1 MENLNFATRWNVD
14 EVESN
19 YLKWLKEPS
28 SLDATWRV
36 FFEGFHLGADG
47 AGNHNIS
54 TAPAKVETPA
64 QTATNHDAIEKHARL
79 YGAIYSF
86 RDIGH
91 TQGTFD
97 PLKVEVEENP
107 RLSLDRLGFE
117 KADLEEVHFTG
128 NYLGGARM
136 KVGEILERLKKTYC
150 GNVGVEYLHLQ
161 ATEKRRW
168 IQSKIEPNDN
178 KPDFPHDEKL
188 RILRKIIQAEEFENF
203 LHTRYVG
210 QKRFSL
216 EGGESLITALDSIFQ
231 KCPDEGVEE
240 IVMGM
245 AHRGRLNVLANVM
258 GKSHEFIFREFSEN
272 FVPDG
277 AHGSGDVKYHLGYES
292 VRTTSNG
299 QQVVIHLSPNPS
311 HLEAVNGVVEG
322 KTRARQRLRGD
333 AERRRVLPILIHGD
347 AAMAGQGVVA
357 EVFNF
362 SKLPGYRTGGTI
374 HVVVNNQIGFTTDPT
389 DARSSLYCT
398 DVAKIIEAPIF
409 HVNGN
414 DPLAVAMVAELAL
427 TYRQKFQEDVVI
439 DVNCYRKHGHNEA
452 DDPAF
457 TQPILYHRIKQMP
470 SISSVL
476 SNQLVG
482 DGELEKQ
489 ESEEIHKRLRRQLD
503 ATLEKVRTIKKSSTF
518 DGSVAI
524 HQIPYDF
531 SSVET
536 AVPKKELEKVA
547 HALTRF
553 PDNFNLNP
561 KIKRQIEAKAKNFKS
576 GRGIDWAMAEQLA
589 FGSLMLEGTPVRLS
603 GQDSERGT
611 FSHRHAAWYDSKD
624 RRRYVPLLEM
634 EDRKGKFCVY
644 NSLLSEAAVLA
655 FDYGYSLDYPR
666 MLSIWEAQFG
676 DFVNGAQV
684 IIDQFIMSGED
695 KWGAVSDL
703 VLLLP
708 HGFEGQGP
716 EHSSARLERF
726 LQGCAEDN
734 VVVANITTPAQY
746 FHALRRQKR
755 KEFAKP
761 LIVMAPKSLLRHK
774 SCVSDLKE
782 FTNAGFEEFIPD
794 PTPPKSPNTL
804 VLCSGKVYYDLLE
817 GREAIRSPKASVLRV
832 EQFYPFNAEKFRQLL
847 KPYSKVKRLV
857 WCQEEPQNMGAWSF
871 LAPLIEGVIG
881 RKPEYV
887 GRTSTASPAT
897 GSLTLH
903 KREQAELVANALGEP
918 SLQVEK

>member
-1 MENLNFATRWNVD
+1 MQ
-14 EVESN
+14 
-19 YLKWLKEPS
+19 
-28 SLDATWRV
+28 
-36 FFEGFHLGADG
+36 
-47 AGNHNIS
+47 I
-54 TAPAKVETPA
+54 
-64 QTATNHDAIEKHARL
+64 
-79 YGAIYSF
+79 
-86 RDIGH
+86 
-91 TQGTFD
+91 
-97 PLKVEVEENP
+97 
-107 RLSLDRLGFE
+107 
-117 KADLEEVHFTG
+117 
-128 NYLGGARM
+128 
-136 KVGEILERLKKTYC
+136 GEIFERLKKTYC

-178 KPDFPHDEKL
+178 QPNFSHDEKL

-272 FVPDG
+272 FVPEG

-292 VRTTSNG
+292 ARTTSSG

-333 AERRRVLPILIHGD
+333 SERRRVLPILIHGD

-362 SKLPGYRTGGTI
+362 SKLPGYRTGGTV

-427 TYRQKFQEDVVI
+427 AYRQKFQEDVVI
-439 DVNCYRKHGHNEA
+439 DINCYRKHGHNEA

-457 TQPILYHRIKQMP
+457 TQPILYKRIKQMP
-470 SISSVL
+470 SISSIL
-476 SNQLVG
+476 TDQLVKDG
-482 DGELEKQ
+482 DLDQKQ
-489 ESEEIHKRLRRQLD
+489 SDEIHQRLRRQLD
-503 ATLEKVRTIKKSSTF
+503 ATLERVKTIKKSSTF
-518 DGSVAI
+518 EGSVAI
-524 HQIPYDF
+524 RQIPYDF
-531 SSVET
+531 APVET
-536 AVPKKELEKVA
+536 AVAKKDLEKVA
-547 HALTRF
+547 GALTHF
-553 PDNFNLNP
+553 PADFNLNP
-561 KIKRQIEAKAKNFKS
+561 KIKRQIDTKAKNFKS

-589 FGSLMLEGTPVRLS
+589 FGSLLLEGTPVRLS

-624 RRRYVPLLEM
+624 RTRYVPLLEM

-655 FDYGYSLDYPR
+655 FDYGYSLDYPS

-734 VVVANITTPAQY
+734 VTVANISTPAQY
-746 FHALRRQKR
+746 FHALRRQKI
-755 KEFAKP
+755 KEYAKP

-774 SCVSDLKE
+774 LCVSDLKE
-782 FTNAGFEEFIPD
+782 FTHGKFEEFIPD
-794 PTPPKSPNTL
+794 PTPPKTPNTL
-804 VLCSGKVYYDLLE
+804 VMCSGKVYYDLLE
-817 GREAIRSPKASVLRV
+817 TREAIRSPKASIMRV
-832 EQFYPFNAEKFRQLL
+832 EQFYPFHTDKFRDLL
-847 KPYSKVKRLV
+847 KSYAKVKRLV

-871 LAPLIEGVIG
+871 LAPIIEEVIG
-881 RKPEYV
+881 RRPEFV
-887 GRTSTASPAT
+887 GRKATASPAT

-903 KREQAELVANALGEP
+903 KREQAELIADALGET
-918 SLQVEK
+918 SLQLK

>member
-1 MENLNFATRWNVD
+1 MNNPNFATRWNVD
-14 EVESN
+14 EIEEK
-19 YLKWLKEPS
+19 YLRWLENPSELDSKWQY
-28 SLDATWRV
+28 
-36 FFEGFHLGADG
+36 FFEGFHLGNEGGSCALPDHSSPSSSANSSDSG
-47 AGNHNIS
+47 
-54 TAPAKVETPA
+54 
-64 QTATNHDAIEKHARL
+64 IEKHARL
-79 YGAIYSF
+79 YGAIYAF

-97 PLKVEVEENP
+97 PLQSDLEGNP
-107 RLSLDRLGFE
+107 RLSLERLGFE
-117 KADLEEVHFTG
+117 PSDLDEIHFTG
-128 NYLGGARM
+128 NYLGGTRLSI
-136 KVGEILERLKKTYC
+136 GEVVERLKRTYC
-150 GNVGVEYLHLQ
+150 GNVGVEYLHIQ

-168 IQSKIEPNDN
+168 IQSEIEPNEN
-178 KPDFPHDEKL
+178 QPSFGHEEKL
-188 RILRKIIQAEEFENF
+188 RILRKIVQAEEFENF

-216 EGGESLITALDSIFQ
+216 EGGETLITALDSIFQ

-245 AHRGRLNVLANVM
+245 AHRGRLNVLSNVM
-258 GKSHEFIFREFSEN
+258 GKSYEFIFREFSEN

-292 VRTTSNG
+292 VRTTSSG

-322 KTRARQRLRGD
+322 KARARQRLRGD
-333 AERRRVLPILIHGD
+333 RERKRVLPILVHGD

-362 SKLPGYRTGGTI
+362 SKLSGYRTGGTV

-398 DVAKIIEAPIF
+398 DVAKAIEAPIF

-414 DPLAVAMVAELAL
+414 DPLAVAMVAEVALA
-427 TYRQKFQEDVVI
+427 YRQKFGEDVVI
-439 DVNCYRKHGHNEA
+439 DVNCYRKYGHNEA

-457 TQPILYHRIKQMP
+457 TQPILYKKIHSMP
-470 SISSVL
+470 CISDIL
-476 SNQLVG
+476 SEKLVAEG
-482 DGELEKQ
+482 DLTKEECL
-489 ESEEIHKRLRRQLD
+489 EIHQRLRRQLD
-503 ATLEKVRTIKKSSTF
+503 ASLEKVKTIKKSSTF
-518 DGSVAI
+518 DGSVAV

-531 SSVET
+531 SPVET
-536 AVPKKELEKVA
+536 AVPKKDLDKVMK
-547 HALTRF
+547 ALSTCPEGF
-553 PDNFNLNP
+553 KLNH
-561 KIKRQIEAKAKNFKS
+561 KIKRQVDAKAKNYKA
-576 GRGIDWAMAEQLA
+576 GQGIDWGLAELLA
-589 FGSLMLEGTPVRLS
+589 FGSLMLEGTPIRLS

-611 FSHRHAAWYDSKD
+611 FSHRHAAWYDSDD
-624 RRRYVPLLEM
+624 RTRYVPLLNM
-634 EDRKGKFCVY
+634 EDRQGQFCVY

-655 FDYGYSLDYPR
+655 FDYGYSLDYPS
-666 MLSIWEAQFG
+666 MLAIWEAQFG
-676 DFVNGAQV
+676 DFANGAQV
-684 IIDQFIMSGED
+684 VIDQFIMSAED

-734 VVVANITTPAQY
+734 VVVANLTTPAQY
-746 FHALRRQKR
+746 FHALRRQKK

-761 LIVMAPKSLLRHK
+761 LILMAPKSLLRHK
-774 SCVSDLKE
+774 SCVSELKDLTK
-782 FTNAGFEEFIPD
+782 GRFEEFLPD
-794 PTPPKSPNTL
+794 PTPAARTDTL
-804 VLCSGKVYYDLLE
+804 VMCSGKIYYDLLE
-817 GREAIRSPKASVLRV
+817 AREAIRTPKASLLRV
-832 EQFYPFNAEKFRQLL
+832 EQFYPFNKEKFMSMIE
-847 KPYSKVKRLV
+847 PYSKAKRIV
-857 WCQEEPQNMGAWSF
+857 WCQEEPENMGAWVF
-871 LAPLIEGVIG
+871 LAPLLEGCFG

-887 GRTSTASPAT
+887 GRTPTASPAT

-903 KREQAELVANALGEP
+903 KKEQADIVALAIGAGPNK
-918 SLQVEK
+918 EKS

>member
-1 MENLNFATRWNVD
+1 MA
-14 EVESN
+14 
-19 YLKWLKEPS
+19 
-28 SLDATWRV
+28 
-36 FFEGFHLGADG
+36 
-47 AGNHNIS
+47 
-54 TAPAKVETPA
+54 
-64 QTATNHDAIEKHARL
+64 
-79 YGAIYSF
+79 
-86 RDIGH
+86 
-91 TQGTFD
+91 
-97 PLKVEVEENP
+97 
-107 RLSLDRLGFE
+107 RLGFDP
-117 KADLEEVHFTG
+117 ADLKEVHFTG
-128 NYLGGARM
+128 NYLGGVRM
-136 KVGEILERLKKTYC
+136 QIGEIFDRLKKTYC

-168 IQSKIEPNDN
+168 IQSKIEPNN
-178 KPDFPHDEKL
+178 NQPNFSHDEKL

-292 VRTTSNG
+292 ARTTSSG

-322 KTRARQRLRGD
+322 KARARQRLRGD
-333 AERRRVLPILIHGD
+333 VERRRVLPILIHGD

-362 SKLPGYRTGGTI
+362 SKLPGYRTGGTV

-427 TYRQKFQEDVVI
+427 AYRQKFQEDVVI
-439 DVNCYRKHGHNEA
+439 DINCYRKHGHNEA

-457 TQPILYHRIKQMP
+457 TQPILYKRIKQMSP
-470 SISSVL
+470 ISSIL
-476 SNQLVG
+476 ADQLVKDG
-482 DGELEKQ
+482 DLDQK
-489 ESEEIHKRLRRQLD
+489 ESDEIHKQLRRQLD
-503 ATLEKVRTIKKSSTF
+503 ATLEKVKTIKKSSTF
-518 DGSVAI
+518 EGSVAI
-524 HQIPYDF
+524 RQIPYDF
-531 SSVET
+531 APVET
-536 AVPKKELEKVA
+536 AVAKKDLDKVA
-547 HALTRF
+547 GALTHF
-553 PDNFNLNP
+553 PDGFNLNP
-561 KIKRQIEAKAKNFKS
+561 KIKRQIETKAKNFKS

-589 FGSLMLEGTPVRLS
+589 FGSLLLEGTAVRLS

-624 RRRYVPLLEM
+624 RTRYVPLLEM

-655 FDYGYSLDYPR
+655 FDYGYSLDYPS

-734 VVVANITTPAQY
+734 VTVANISTPAQY
-746 FHALRRQKR
+746 FHALRRQKI
-755 KEFAKP
+755 KEYAKP

-774 SCVSDLKE
+774 LCVSELKE
-782 FTNAGFEEFIPD
+782 FTHGMFEEFIPD
-794 PTPPKSPNTL
+794 PTPPKSPHTL

-817 GREAIRSPKASVLRV
+817 AREAIRSPKASIMRV
-832 EQFYPFNAEKFRQLL
+832 EQFYPFHADKFRDLL
-847 KPYSKVKRLV
+847 KPYAKVKRLV

-871 LAPLIEGVIG
+871 LSPIIEEVIG
-881 RKPEYV
+881 RRPEFV
-887 GRTSTASPAT
+887 GRKATASPAT

-903 KREQAELVANALGEP
+903 KREQAELIADALGEAN
-918 SLQVEK
+918 LQSK

>member
-1 MENLNFATRWNVD
+1 MENPTFATRWNLD
-14 EVESN
+14 EIDSN
-19 YLKWLKEPS
+19 YHQWLENRSSVETKWQY
-28 SLDATWRV
+28 
-36 FFEGFHLGADG
+36 FFEGFHLANDSNGSSGQIPGPKTVSSESPDDE
-47 AGNHNIS
+47 S
-54 TAPAKVETPA
+54 
-64 QTATNHDAIEKHARL
+64 IEKHARL
-79 YGAIYSF
+79 YGAIYAF

-97 PLKVEVEENP
+97 PLRDQIDKNP
-107 RLSLDRLGFE
+107 RLSMDRLGFTE
-117 KADLEEVHFTG
+117 KDLSEVHFTG
-128 NYLGGARM
+128 NYLKGRRM
-136 KVGEILERLKKTYC
+136 SIGEIFDRLKKTYC
-150 GNVGVEYLHLQ
+150 GNIGVEYLHIQ

-168 IQSKIEPNDN
+168 IQSKIEPNLN
-178 KPDFPHDEKL
+178 QPSFAHEEKL

-216 EGGESLITALDSIFQ
+216 EGGETLITALDSIFQ

-292 VRTTSNG
+292 VRTTSSG

-322 KTRARQRLRGD
+322 KARARQRLRGD
-333 AERRRVLPILIHGD
+333 TQRKRVLPILIHGD

-362 SKLPGYRTGGTI
+362 SKLPGYRTGGTV

-398 DVAKIIEAPIF
+398 DVAKAIEAPIF

-427 TYRQKFQEDVVI
+427 AYRQNFGEDVVI
-439 DVNCYRKHGHNEA
+439 DINCYRKHGHNEA

-457 TQPILYHRIKQMP
+457 TQPLLYQKIKSMP

-476 SNQLVG
+476 SNQLV
-482 DGELEKQ
+482 DNGELKDE
-489 ESEEIHKRLRRQLD
+489 ESQEIHQRLRRQLD
-503 ATLEKVRTIKKSSTF
+503 ASLEKVRTVKKSSTF
-518 DGSVAI
+518 EGSMAI
-524 HQIPYDF
+524 RQIPYDF
-531 SSVET
+531 SPVET
-536 AVPKKELEKVA
+536 AVPLAELEKVMR
-547 HALTRF
+547 ALSTW
-553 PDNFNLNP
+553 PEDFNLNS
-561 KIKRQIEAKAKNFKS
+561 KIKRQVENKKKNFKS
-576 GRGIDWAMAEQLA
+576 KHGIDWGLAEQLA

-611 FSHRHAAWYDSKD
+611 FSHRHAVWYDSKD
-624 RRRYVPLLEM
+624 RTRYVPLLNM
-634 EDRKGKFCVY
+634 EDRQGQFCVY

-655 FDYGYSLDYPR
+655 FDYGYSLDYPS
-666 MLSIWEAQFG
+666 MLAIWEAQFG

-684 IIDQFIMSGED
+684 IIDQFIMSAED

-734 VVVANITTPAQY
+734 IVVANLSTPAQY
-746 FHALRRQKR
+746 FHALRRQKK
-755 KEFAKP
+755 KEYAKP
-761 LIVMAPKSLLRHK
+761 LVLMSPKSLLRHK
-774 SCVSDLKE
+774 SCVSMLKDLTHGE
-782 FTNAGFEEFIPD
+782 FQDFLPD
-794 PTPPKSPNTL
+794 PTPAKKTETL
-804 VLCSGKVYYDLLE
+804 VLCSGKVYYDLIE
-817 GREAIRSPKASVLRV
+817 ARESIRTPRV
-832 EQFYPFNAEKFRQLL
+832 TIIRIEQFYPFNQSQFL
-847 KPYSKVKRLV
+847 KTIEPFIHAKRIV
-857 WCQEEPQNMGAWSF
+857 WCQEEPQNMGAWNF
-871 LAPLIEGVIG
+871 LAPIFEELLGKKV
-881 RKPEYV
+881 EYV
-887 GRTSTASPAT
+887 GRSSTASPAT

-903 KREQAELVANALGEP
+903 KKEQVELVANALGQ
-918 SLQVEK
+918 SLPITEK

>member
-1 MENLNFATRWNVD
+1 MDNPSFATRWNLD
-14 EVESN
+14 QIDSN
-19 YLKWLKEPS
+19 YSKWLADRS
-28 SLDATWRV
+28 SVDSNWQL
-36 FFEGFHLGADG
+36 FFEGFHLASDRNGSEKSIPSQKPVSVQASEDD
-47 AGNHNIS
+47 S
-54 TAPAKVETPA
+54 V
-64 QTATNHDAIEKHARL
+64 EKHARL
-79 YGAIYSF
+79 YGAIYAF

-97 PLKVEVEENP
+97 PLREKIEENP
-107 RLSLDRLGFE
+107 RLSLERLGFSSQ
-117 KADLEEVHFTG
+117 DLSEVHFTG
-128 NYLGGARM
+128 NYLGGVRM
-136 KVGEILERLKKTYC
+136 SIGEIFERLKKTYC
-150 GNVGVEYLHLQ
+150 GNVGVEYLHIQ

-168 IQSKIEPNDN
+168 IQSKIEPNLN
-178 KPDFPHDEKL
+178 QPSFNHEEKI

-216 EGGESLITALDSIFQ
+216 EGGETLITALDSIFQ
-231 KCPDEGVEE
+231 KCPDDGVEE

-292 VRTTSNG
+292 VRTTSSG

-322 KTRARQRLRGD
+322 KARARQRLRGD
-333 AERRRVLPILIHGD
+333 TQRKRVLPILIHGD
-347 AAMAGQGVVA
+347 AAMAGQGIVA

-374 HVVVNNQIGFTTDPT
+374 HIVVNNQIGFTTDPT

-398 DVAKIIEAPIF
+398 DVAKAIEAPIF

-427 TYRQKFQEDVVI
+427 AYRQKFGEDVVI

-457 TQPILYHRIKQMP
+457 TQPLLYKKIKSMP
-470 SISSVL
+470 SISSIL
-476 SNQLVG
+476 SDQLVEN
-482 DGELEKQ
+482 GELKKE
-489 ESEEIHKRLRRQLD
+489 ESKEIHQRLRRQLD
-503 ATLEKVRTIKKSSTF
+503 ASLEKVRTVKKSSTF
-518 DGSVAI
+518 EGSMAI
-524 HQIPYDF
+524 RQIPYDF
-531 SSVET
+531 SPVDTSVPLPEL
-536 AVPKKELEKVA
+536 KKVMQ
-547 HALTRF
+547 ALSSW
-553 PDNFNLNP
+553 PEEFNLNP
-561 KIKRQIEAKAKNFKS
+561 KIERQVKQKAESFKS
-576 GRGIDWAMAEQLA
+576 KQGIDWGLAEQLA

-611 FSHRHAAWYDSKD
+611 FSHRHAVWYDSKD
-624 RRRYVPLLEM
+624 RTRYVPLLNM
-634 EDRKGKFCVY
+634 EDRQGQFCVY

-655 FDYGYSLDYPR
+655 FDYGYSLDYPS
-666 MLSIWEAQFG
+666 MLAIWEAQFG
-676 DFVNGAQV
+676 DFANGAQV
-684 IIDQFIMSGED
+684 IIDQFIMSAED

-734 VVVANITTPAQY
+734 VVVANLSTPAQY
-746 FHALRRQKR
+746 FHALRRQKK
-755 KEFAKP
+755 KEYAKP
-761 LIVMAPKSLLRHK
+761 MILMSPKSLLRHK
-774 SCVSDLKE
+774 SCISTIKDLTSGE
-782 FTNAGFEEFIPD
+782 FQDFVPD
-794 PTPPKSPNTL
+794 ATPARNTDTL
-804 VLCSGKVYYDLLE
+804 ILCSGKVFYDLIE
-817 GREAIRSPKASVLRV
+817 ARESIRTSRSTILRV
-832 EQFYPFNAEKFRQLL
+832 EQFYPFNKSKFLEIIQ
-847 KPYSKVKRLV
+847 PYSNAKRIV
-857 WCQEEPQNMGAWSF
+857 WCQEEPKNMGAWNF
-871 LAPLIEGVIG
+871 LSPIFEDLLNQKV
-881 RKPEYV
+881 EYV
-887 GRTSTASPAT
+887 GRSSTASPAT

-903 KREQAELVANALGEP
+903 KREQTELVSNALGQSDP
-918 SLQVEK
+918 QN

>member
-1 MENLNFATRWNVD
+1 MNNPSFATRWNVD
-14 EVESN
+14 EIESN
-19 YLKWLKEPS
+19 YLKWLEAPS
-28 SLDATWRV
+28 ELDPNWQY
-36 FFEGFHLGADG
+36 FFEGFHLGSENG
-47 AGNHNIS
+47 SG
-54 TAPAKVETPA
+54 KVASETVPSV
-64 QTATNHDAIEKHARL
+64 NENDSGIEKHARL
-79 YGAIYSF
+79 YGAIYAF

-97 PLKVEVEENP
+97 PLESEIKENP
-107 RLSLDRLGFE
+107 RLSLKRLGFDTSDMSE
-117 KADLEEVHFTG
+117 IHFTG
-128 NYLGGARM
+128 NYLGGVRM
-136 KVGEILERLKKTYC
+136 SVGEVFDRLKKTYC
-150 GNVGVEYLHLQ
+150 GNVGVEYLHIQ
-161 ATEKRRW
+161 ETEKRRW
-168 IQSKIEPNDN
+168 IQSKIEPNN
-178 KPDFPHDEKL
+178 NIPSFSRDEKL
-188 RILRKIIQAEEFENF
+188 RILNKIVQAEEFENF

-216 EGGESLITALDSIFQ
+216 EGGETLITALDSIFQ
-231 KCPDEGVEE
+231 KAPDEGVEE

-272 FVPDG
+272 FVPEG

-292 VRTTSNG
+292 VRTTSSG

-333 AERRRVLPILIHGD
+333 KERKRVLPILVHGD

-362 SKLPGYRTGGTI
+362 SKLPGYRTGGTV

-398 DVAKIIEAPIF
+398 DVAKAIGSPIF

-414 DPLAVAMVAELAL
+414 DPLAVAMVAETALA
-427 TYRQKFQEDVVI
+427 YRQKFGEDVVI

-457 TQPILYHRIKQMP
+457 TQPILYRKINEMP
-470 SISSVL
+470 CISDIL
-476 SNQLVG
+476 SEKLVKE
-482 DGELEKQ
+482 GELNKE
-489 ESEEIHKRLRRQLD
+489 ESVEIHQRLRRQLD
-503 ATLEKVRTIKKSSTF
+503 ASLEKVKTVKKSSTF
-518 DGSVAI
+518 EGSVAVK
-524 HQIPYDF
+524 QIPYDF
-531 SSVET
+531 TDVET
-536 AVPKKELEKVA
+536 AVPRKDLDKVLK
-547 HALTRF
+547 ALSTC
-553 PDNFNLNP
+553 PENFNLNH
-561 KIKRQIEAKAKNFKS
+561 KIKRQVDAKAKNYKA
-576 GRGIDWAMAEQLA
+576 GQGIDWGLAELLA

-611 FSHRHAAWYDSKD
+611 FSHRHAAWYDSDD
-624 RRRYVPLLEM
+624 RTRYVPLLNM
-634 EDRKGKFCVY
+634 EDRQGQFCVY

-655 FDYGYSLDYPR
+655 FDYGYSLDYPS
-666 MLSIWEAQFG
+666 MLAIWEAQFG
-676 DFVNGAQV
+676 DFANGAQV
-684 IIDQFIMSGED
+684 IIDQFIMSAED

-734 VVVANITTPAQY
+734 VVVGNLTTPAQY
-746 FHALRRQKR
+746 FHALRRQKK

-761 LIVMAPKSLLRHK
+761 LILMAPKSLLRHK
-774 SCVSDLKE
+774 SCVSELKE
-782 FTNAGFEEFIPD
+782 LTKSRFEEFLPD
-794 PTPPKSPNTL
+794 PVPATRTDTL
-804 VLCSGKVYYDLLE
+804 VLCSGKVYYDLIE
-817 GREAIRSPKASVLRV
+817 AREAIRTPKASIIRV
-832 EQFYPFNAEKFRQLL
+832 EQFYPFNKEKFA
-847 KPYSKVKRLV
+847 KVIEPYAKAKKVV
-857 WCQEEPQNMGAWSF
+857 WCQEEPENMGAWPF
-871 LAPLIEGVIG
+871 LAPLLEDCLG
-881 RKPEYV
+881 RKPVYV
-887 GRTSTASPAT
+887 GRSATASPAT

-903 KREQAELVANALGEP
+903 KKEQASLVADALGISSKED
-918 SLQVEK
+918 S

>member
-1 MENLNFATRWNVD
+1 
-14 EVESN
+14 
-19 YLKWLKEPS
+19 
-28 SLDATWRV
+28 
-36 FFEGFHLGADG
+36 
-47 AGNHNIS
+47 
-54 TAPAKVETPA
+54 
-64 QTATNHDAIEKHARL
+64 
-79 YGAIYSF
+79 
-86 RDIGH
+86 
-91 TQGTFD
+91 
-97 PLKVEVEENP
+97 
-107 RLSLDRLGFE
+107 
-117 KADLEEVHFTG
+117 
-128 NYLGGARM
+128 
-136 KVGEILERLKKTYC
+136 
-150 GNVGVEYLHLQ
+150 
-161 ATEKRRW
+161 
-168 IQSKIEPNDN
+168 
-178 KPDFPHDEKL
+178 
-188 RILRKIIQAEEFENF
+188 
-203 LHTRYVG
+203 
-210 QKRFSL
+210 L

-292 VRTTSNG
+292 ARTTSSG

-322 KTRARQRLRGD
+322 KARARQRLRGD
-333 AERRRVLPILIHGD
+333 VERRRVLPILIHGD

-362 SKLPGYRTGGTI
+362 SKLPGYRTGGTV

-427 TYRQKFQEDVVI
+427 AYRQKFQEDVVI
-439 DVNCYRKHGHNEA
+439 DINCYRKHGHNEA

-457 TQPILYHRIKQMP
+457 TQPILYKRIKQMSP
-470 SISSVL
+470 ISSIL
-476 SNQLVG
+476 ADQLVKDG
-482 DGELEKQ
+482 DLDQK
-489 ESEEIHKRLRRQLD
+489 ESDEIHKQLRRQLD
-503 ATLEKVRTIKKSSTF
+503 ATLEKVKTIKKSSTF
-518 DGSVAI
+518 EGSVAI
-524 HQIPYDF
+524 RQIPYDF
-531 SSVET
+531 APVET
-536 AVPKKELEKVA
+536 AVAKKDLDKVA
-547 HALTRF
+547 GALTHF
-553 PDNFNLNP
+553 PDGFNLNP
-561 KIKRQIEAKAKNFKS
+561 KIKRQIETKAKNFKS

-589 FGSLMLEGTPVRLS
+589 FGSLLLEGTAVRLS

-624 RRRYVPLLEM
+624 RTRYVPLLEM

-655 FDYGYSLDYPR
+655 FDYGYSLDYPS

-734 VVVANITTPAQY
+734 VTVANISTPAQY
-746 FHALRRQKR
+746 FHALRRQKI
-755 KEFAKP
+755 KEYAKP

-774 SCVSDLKE
+774 LCVSELKE
-782 FTNAGFEEFIPD
+782 FTHGKFEEFIPD
-794 PTPPKSPNTL
+794 PTPPKSPHTL

-817 GREAIRSPKASVLRV
+817 AREAIRSPKASIMRV
-832 EQFYPFNAEKFRQLL
+832 EQFYPFHADKFRDLL
-847 KPYSKVKRLV
+847 KPYAKVKRLV

-871 LAPLIEGVIG
+871 LSPIIEEVIG
-881 RKPEYV
+881 RRPEFV
-887 GRTSTASPAT
+887 GRKATASPAT

-903 KREQAELVANALGEP
+903 KREQAELIADALGEAN
-918 SLQVEK
+918 LQSK

>member
-1 MENLNFATRWNVD
+1 
-14 EVESN
+14 
-19 YLKWLKEPS
+19 
-28 SLDATWRV
+28 
-36 FFEGFHLGADG
+36 
-47 AGNHNIS
+47 
-54 TAPAKVETPA
+54 
-64 QTATNHDAIEKHARL
+64 
-79 YGAIYSF
+79 
-86 RDIGH
+86 
-91 TQGTFD
+91 
-97 PLKVEVEENP
+97 
-107 RLSLDRLGFE
+107 
-117 KADLEEVHFTG
+117 
-128 NYLGGARM
+128 
-136 KVGEILERLKKTYC
+136 
-150 GNVGVEYLHLQ
+150 
-161 ATEKRRW
+161 
-168 IQSKIEPNDN
+168 
-178 KPDFPHDEKL
+178 
-188 RILRKIIQAEEFENF
+188 
-203 LHTRYVG
+203 
-210 QKRFSL
+210 
-216 EGGESLITALDSIFQ
+216 
-231 KCPDEGVEE
+231 
-240 IVMGM
+240 MGM

-292 VRTTSNG
+292 ARTTSSG

-322 KTRARQRLRGD
+322 KARARQRLRGD
-333 AERRRVLPILIHGD
+333 TERRRVLPILIHGD

-362 SKLPGYRTGGTI
+362 SKLPGYRTGGTV

-427 TYRQKFQEDVVI
+427 AYRQKFQEDVVI
-439 DVNCYRKHGHNEA
+439 DINCYRKHGHNEA

-457 TQPILYHRIKQMP
+457 TQPILYQRIKQMSP
-470 SISSVL
+470 ISSIL
-476 SNQLVG
+476 TDQLVKDG
-482 DGELEKQ
+482 DLDQK
-489 ESEEIHKRLRRQLD
+489 ESDEIHKRLRRQLD
-503 ATLEKVRTIKKSSTF
+503 ATLEKVKTIKKSSTF
-518 DGSVAI
+518 EGSVAI
-524 HQIPYDF
+524 RQIPYDF
-531 SSVET
+531 APVET
-536 AVPKKELEKVA
+536 AVARKDLEKVA
-547 HALTRF
+547 GALTHF
-553 PDNFNLNP
+553 PDGFNLNP
-561 KIKRQIEAKAKNFKS
+561 KIKRQIETKAKNFKS

-589 FGSLMLEGTPVRLS
+589 FGSLLLEGTAVRLS

-624 RRRYVPLLEM
+624 RTRYVPLLEM

-655 FDYGYSLDYPR
+655 FDYGYSLDYPS

-734 VVVANITTPAQY
+734 VTVANISTPAQY
-746 FHALRRQKR
+746 FHALRRQKI
-755 KEFAKP
+755 KEYAKP

-774 SCVSDLKE
+774 LCVSDLKE
-782 FTNAGFEEFIPD
+782 FTHGKFEEFIPD
-794 PTPPKSPNTL
+794 PTPPKSPHTL

-817 GREAIRSPKASVLRV
+817 AREAIRSPKASIMRV
-832 EQFYPFNAEKFRQLL
+832 EQFYPFHADKFRDLL
-847 KPYSKVKRLV
+847 KPYAKVKRLV

-871 LAPLIEGVIG
+871 LFPIIEEVIG
-881 RKPEYV
+881 RRPDFV
-887 GRTSTASPAT
+887 GRKATASPAT

-903 KREQAELVANALGEP
+903 KREQAELIADALGEA
-918 SLQVEK
+918 SVQSI

>member
-28 SLDATWRV
+28 SLDPTWRV

-54 TAPAKVETPA
+54 TTPAKVETPA
-64 QTATNHDAIEKHARL
+64 QTVTNHDAIEKHARL

-97 PLKVEVEENP
+97 PLKVEVDENP

-178 KPDFPHDEKL
+178 QPDFPHDEKL

-427 TYRQKFQEDVVI
+427 PSRHQFQEDVVI
-439 DVNCYRKHGHNEA
+439 DVSCYRKHGHNEA

-482 DGELEKQ
+482 DGELEKK
-489 ESEEIHKRLRRQLD
+489 ESDEIHKRLRRQLD

-518 DGSVAI
+518 EGSVAI

>member
-1 MENLNFATRWNVD
+1 MNNPSFATRWNVD
-14 EVESN
+14 EIDRN
-19 YLKWLKEPS
+19 YLKWLESPSELEPK
-28 SLDATWRV
+28 WQY
-36 FFEGFHLGADG
+36 FFEGFHLGNEG
-47 AGNHNIS
+47 SS
-54 TAPAKVETPA
+54 TPLPVSSSNSSAV
-64 QTATNHDAIEKHARL
+64 DSSDSAIEKHARL
-79 YGAIYSF
+79 YGAIYAF

-91 TQGTFD
+91 TQATFD
-97 PLKVEVEENP
+97 PLQLSTEDNP
-107 RLSLDRLGFE
+107 RLSLERLGFE
-117 KADLEEVHFTG
+117 ESDLEEVHFTG
-128 NYLGGARM
+128 NYLGGQRM
-136 KVGEILERLKKTYC
+136 SVGNLFKRLKTTYC
-150 GNVGVEYLHLQ
+150 GNVGVEYLHIQ

-168 IQSKIEPNDN
+168 IQSKIEPNECQ
-178 KPDFPHDEKL
+178 PSFSHEEKI
-188 RILRKIIQAEEFENF
+188 RILRKIIQAEEFESF

-216 EGGESLITALDSIFQ
+216 EGGETLITALDTIFQ

-277 AHGSGDVKYHLGYES
+277 AHGSGDVKYHLGYEA

-322 KTRARQRLRGD
+322 KARARQRLRGD
-333 AERRRVLPILIHGD
+333 TERSRVLPILVHGD

-362 SKLPGYRTGGTI
+362 SKLAGYRTGGTV
-374 HVVVNNQIGFTTDPT
+374 HVVVNNQIGFTTDPA

-398 DVAKIIEAPIF
+398 DVAKAIGCPIF

-414 DPLAVAMVAELAL
+414 DPLAVAMVAEIALA
-427 TYRQKFQEDVVI
+427 YRQKFREDVVI

-457 TQPILYHRIKQMP
+457 TQPILYRKIKAMP
-470 SISSVL
+470 SISSL
-476 SNQLVG
+476 ISKQLVAE
-482 DGELEKQ
+482 GESTE
-489 ESEEIHKRLRRQLD
+489 EECAEIHNRLRRQLD
-503 ATLEKVRTIKKSSTF
+503 ASLEKVKTVKKSSTF
-518 DGSVAI
+518 EGSMAVR
-524 HQIPYDF
+524 QIPYDF
-531 SSVET
+531 TPVDTSV
-536 AVPKKELEKVA
+536 AKKELDKVIK
-547 HALTRF
+547 ALSTC
-553 PDNFNLNP
+553 PDDFKLNH
-561 KIKRQIEAKAKNFKS
+561 KIKRQVDAKAKNYKA
-576 GRGIDWAMAEQLA
+576 GQGIDWGLAELLA

-611 FSHRHAAWYDSKD
+611 FSHRHAVWYDSDD
-624 RRRYVPLLEM
+624 RTRYVPLLNM
-634 EDRKGKFCVY
+634 EDRQGKFCVY

-655 FDYGYSLDYPR
+655 FDYGYSLDYPS

-676 DFVNGAQV
+676 DFANGAQV
-684 IIDQFIMSGED
+684 IIDQFIMTAED

-734 VVVANITTPAQY
+734 IVVANLTTPAQY
-746 FHALRRQKR
+746 FHALRRQKI
-755 KEFAKP
+755 KEYAKP
-761 LIVMAPKSLLRHK
+761 LIIMAPKSLLRHK
-774 SCVSDLKE
+774 SCVSELKE
-782 FTNAGFEEFIPD
+782 LTRGGFQEFLSD
-794 PTPPKSPNTL
+794 PAPSAKTETL
-804 VLCSGKVYYDLLE
+804 VLCSGKVFYDLLE
-817 GREAIRSPKASVLRV
+817 AREAVRSPKSSIVRV
-832 EQFYPFNAEKFRQLL
+832 EQFYPFNKEKFNEVV
-847 KPYSKVKRLV
+847 KPFTQAKRVV
-857 WCQEEPQNMGAWSF
+857 WCQEEPENMGAWTF
-871 LAPLIEGVIG
+871 LAPFLEDCLG

-887 GRTSTASPAT
+887 GRTATASPAT

-903 KREQAELVANALGEP
+903 KQEQAEIVGRALGLGTTKKK
-918 SLQVEK
+918 S

>member
-1 MENLNFATRWNVD
+1 MA
-14 EVESN
+14 
-19 YLKWLKEPS
+19 
-28 SLDATWRV
+28 
-36 FFEGFHLGADG
+36 
-47 AGNHNIS
+47 
-54 TAPAKVETPA
+54 
-64 QTATNHDAIEKHARL
+64 
-79 YGAIYSF
+79 
-86 RDIGH
+86 
-91 TQGTFD
+91 
-97 PLKVEVEENP
+97 
-107 RLSLDRLGFE
+107 RLGFDP
-117 KADLEEVHFTG
+117 ADLKEIHFTG
-128 NYLGGARM
+128 NYLGGIRM
-136 KVGEILERLKKTYC
+136 QIGEIFERLKKTYC

-178 KPDFPHDEKL
+178 QPNFSHDEKL

-272 FVPDG
+272 FVPEG

-292 VRTTSNG
+292 ARTTSSG

-333 AERRRVLPILIHGD
+333 TERRRVLPILIHGD

-362 SKLPGYRTGGTI
+362 SKLPGYRTGGTV

-427 TYRQKFQEDVVI
+427 AYRQKFQEDVVI
-439 DVNCYRKHGHNEA
+439 DINCYRKHGHNEA

-457 TQPILYHRIKQMP
+457 TQPILYKRIKQMP
-470 SISSVL
+470 SISSIL
-476 SNQLVG
+476 TDQLVKDG
-482 DGELEKQ
+482 DLDQKQ
-489 ESEEIHKRLRRQLD
+489 SDEIHQRLRRQLD
-503 ATLEKVRTIKKSSTF
+503 ATLEKVKTIKKSSTF
-518 DGSVAI
+518 EGSVAI
-524 HQIPYDF
+524 RQIPYDF
-531 SSVET
+531 APVET
-536 AVPKKELEKVA
+536 AVAKKDLEKVA
-547 HALTRF
+547 GALTHF
-553 PDNFNLNP
+553 PADFNLNP
-561 KIKRQIEAKAKNFKS
+561 KIKRQIDTKAKNFKS

-589 FGSLMLEGTPVRLS
+589 FGSLLLEGTPVRLS

-624 RRRYVPLLEM
+624 RTRYVPLLEM

-655 FDYGYSLDYPR
+655 FDYGYSLDYPS

-676 DFVNGAQV
+676 DFANGAQV

-734 VVVANITTPAQY
+734 VTVANISTPAQY
-746 FHALRRQKR
+746 FHALRRQKI
-755 KEFAKP
+755 KEYAKP

-774 SCVSDLKE
+774 LCVSDLKE
-782 FTNAGFEEFIPD
+782 FTHGKFEEFIPD
-794 PTPPKSPNTL
+794 PTPPKTPNTL
-804 VLCSGKVYYDLLE
+804 VMCSGKVYYDLLE
-817 GREAIRSPKASVLRV
+817 AREAVRSPKASIMRV
-832 EQFYPFNAEKFRQLL
+832 EQFYPFHADKFRDLL
-847 KPYSKVKRLV
+847 KAFTKVKRLV

-871 LAPLIEGVIG
+871 LAPIIEEVIG
-881 RKPEYV
+881 RRPEFV
-887 GRTSTASPAT
+887 GRKATASPAT

-903 KREQAELVANALGEP
+903 KREQAELIADALGET
-918 SLQVEK
+918 SLQLK